1 MKAIAIMEKKIDSSA
16 VSREAVI
23 KFEEGL
29 IGFSEC
35 KSFVLM
41 ENEDIA
47 PFRRL
52 QSTERQDVGF
62 LVIDPSL
69 IVEHYSAM
77 IPRREWES
85 LDLIDA
91 SKGIALAICIIG
103 PSSAESTGNFQ
114 APLLVNYEK
123 MSGRQIILTETR
135 LTSRHPL
142 L

>member
-1 MKAIAIMEKKIDSSA
+1 MKAIATMEKTIDAS
-16 VSREAVI
+16 VYSRETI
-23 KFEEGL
+23 IQFEEGL
-29 IGFSEC
+29 IGFSDC

-41 ENEDIA
+41 EKEDIA

-52 QSTERQDVGF
+52 QSVDRPEVGF

-69 IVEHYSAM
+69 IVADYSAL

-85 LDLIDA
+85 LHVNKPAD
-91 SKGIALAICIIG
+91 GIALAICIIG

-114 APLLVNYEK
+114 APLIINHQK
-123 MSGRQIILTETR
+123 MTGKQVILTESR

>member
-1 MKAIAIMEKKIDSSA
+1 MKAIATMEKTIDAS
-16 VSREAVI
+16 VYSRETI
-23 KFEEGL
+23 IQFEEGL
-29 IGFSEC
+29 IGFAEC

-41 ENEDIA
+41 EKDDIA

-52 QSTERQDVGF
+52 QSIDRPEVGF

-69 IVEHYSAM
+69 IVADYCAL

-85 LDLIDA
+85 LA
-91 SKGIALAICIIG
+91 VYKPAEGIALAICIIG
-103 PSSAESTGNFQ
+103 PSSVESTGNFQ
-114 APLLVNYEK
+114 APLIINYQTMAGK
-123 MSGRQIILTETR
+123 QIILTETR

>member
-16 VSREAVI
+16 YSRETI
-23 KFEEGL
+23 INFEEGL
-29 IGFSEC
+29 IGFSDC

-41 ENEDIA
+41 ENNDIA

-52 QSTERQDVGF
+52 QSTERPEVGF

-69 IVEHYSAM
+69 VYSDYGAV
-77 IPRREWES
+77 IPKREW
-85 LDLIDA
+85 DA
-91 SKGIALAICIIG
+91 IGLSDPSKGIAFAICFIG
-103 PSSAESTGNFQ
+103 PSSAESTGNLQ
-114 APLLVNYEK
+114 APLLINYET
-123 MSGRQIILTETR
+123 MTGRQIILTETR

>member
-16 VSREAVI
+16 DSRETTI

-41 ENEDIA
+41 ENENIA

-52 QSTERQDVGF
+52 QSTEREDVGF

-85 LDLIDA
+85 LGIT
-91 SKGIALAICIIG
+91 SPEKGIALAICIIG

-114 APLLVNYEK
+114 APLLVNYET
-123 MSGRQIILTETR
+123 MSGKQIILTETR

>member
-1 MKAIAIMEKKIDSSA
+1 MKAIAIMEKKIDSA
-16 VSREAVI
+16 AYTRETI
-23 KFEEGL
+23 IQFEEGL
-29 IGFSEC
+29 IGFSDC

-41 ENEDIA
+41 ESEDIA

-52 QSTERQDVGF
+52 QSTERPEVGF

-69 IVEHYSAM
+69 VVADYSAL

-85 LDLIDA
+85 LGVTRA
-91 SKGIALAICIIG
+91 EQGITLAICIIG

-114 APLLVNYEK
+114 APLIVNYETMAGK
-123 MSGRQIILTETR
+123 QVILTETR